1 MDPRLL
7 QRRKAVAEDAAQ
19 RNVGRLLRFLMTV
32 IIVGILVWLAF
43 SPWLSVSQVRTAGIA
58 ASHANE
64 TLAAYRVVAGTPM
77 IMLRPGAV
85 ERALEL

>member
-43 SPWLSVSQVRTAGIA
+43 SPWLSISQVRT
-58 ASHANE
+58 
-64 TLAAYRVVAGTPM
+64 
-77 IMLRPGAV
+77 
-85 ERALEL
+85 